1 MIIKFGYTYFIII
14 TIGSSSSSSNGFI
27 IVLKC
32 VKLET
37 FSTIIKPILIT
48 HIYNNKYKYI
58 HNKYQ

>member
-32 VKLET
+32 VKL
-37 FSTIIKPILIT
+37 
-48 HIYNNKYKYI
+48 
-58 HNKYQ
+58 